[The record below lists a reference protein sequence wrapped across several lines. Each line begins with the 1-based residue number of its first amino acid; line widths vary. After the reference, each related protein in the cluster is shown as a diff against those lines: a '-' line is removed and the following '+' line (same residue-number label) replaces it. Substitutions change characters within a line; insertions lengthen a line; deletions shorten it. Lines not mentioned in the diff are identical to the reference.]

1 MDKVSG
7 RSDTGQALEWYETVQ
22 FLSDSVPTEFF
33 TYTRLSARMGTIWSS
48 CFELCTHRLI
58 LYFISLPLRIPS
70 EIPTDNSDRGV
81 RDLCSLLLQFC
92 ILATDKGLLPPS
104 QLATIIKYFSSQQSA
119 ERFQVYVLLCTPS
132 WWLPTVTMRCV
143 LQYGDCLTPSLTH
156 VLIVRTCERTYI
168 CTLISVNH
176 VITKIL
182 WKEESSKPISVIV
195 TSVEELE
202 EITKNGGYVHV
213 YDVQSQYPEIYE
225 YL

>member
-1 MDKVSG
+1 
-7 RSDTGQALEWYETVQ
+7 
-22 FLSDSVPTEFF
+22 
-33 TYTRLSARMGTIWSS
+33 
-48 CFELCTHRLI
+48 
-58 LYFISLPLRIPS
+58 
-70 EIPTDNSDRGV
+70 
-81 RDLCSLLLQFC
+81 
-92 ILATDKGLLPPS
+92 
-104 QLATIIKYFSSQQSA
+104 
-119 ERFQVYVLLCTPS
+119 
-132 WWLPTVTMRCV
+132 MRCV